1 MNGITYLATKRLNID
16 LMLYVNPKG
25 VLCIGVR
32 LRPWQQQGKKPLM
45 VLAQGLSLDDAIDKA
60 ARDYHLDRWQELDW
74 RRRPWD
80 SAIEQYEVA
89 PGEDVLE
96 FLNIPPNEADE
107 LLSGAESLVTP
118 LMLPLTRKMGKTA
131 T

>member
-1 MNGITYLATKRLNID
+1 MNGVTYLASKRLNVD
-16 LMLYVNPKG
+16 LLLYINPKG

-32 LRPWQQQGKKPLM
+32 LRPWQQAGKKPLM

-80 SAIEQYEVA
+80 SAIEAYETP

-96 FLNIPPNEADE
+96 FLSLQPNEGDE
-107 LLSGAESLVTP
+107 LLRSPETDEKPPTKG
-118 LMLPLTRKMGKTA
+118 LTRLMGGKST
-131 T
+131 